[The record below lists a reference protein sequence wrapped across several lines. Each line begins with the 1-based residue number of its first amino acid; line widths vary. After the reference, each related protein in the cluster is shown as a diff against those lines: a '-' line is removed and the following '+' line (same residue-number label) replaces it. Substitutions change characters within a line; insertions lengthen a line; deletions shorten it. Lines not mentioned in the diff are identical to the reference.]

1 MMHGF
6 ADTVNMAAS
15 TPFGVLESFYV
26 VWSAFGPDRQIFV
39 ATWLNVSAVA
49 VRSGPNHRIGR
60 LR

>member
-6 ADTVNMAAS
+6 ADTVNVATG

-39 ATWLNVSAVA
+39 ATWLNV
-49 VRSGPNHRIGR
+49 
-60 LR
+60 